1 MVALNFEAFTARPR
15 SNQKMIALVYHIGK
29 IEASTVILV
38 GTGEHNDITKETT
51 VGDLVDY
58 YKTIDYVEDIVVGAA
73 DFPPIEEDADMVTEF
88 FKSVVKVFLYKSRR
102 LHQPKGSVDLK
113 IKGEICKHC
122 C

>member
-1 MVALNFEAFTARPR
+1 
-15 SNQKMIALVYHIGK
+15 MIALVYHIGK

-38 GTGEHNDITKETT
+38 GTGEHSDITKETT

-58 YKTIDYVEDIVVGAA
+58 YKTTDYVEDIVVRAA

-88 FKSVVKVFLYKSRR
+88 FKSVVKVILYKSRQ
-102 LHQPKGSVDLK
+102 LHQPKGSVGLK
-113 IKGEICKHC
+113 MKCESCKHC

>member
-1 MVALNFEAFTARPR
+1 MY
-15 SNQKMIALVYHIGK
+15 IIIGK

-38 GTGEHNDITKETT
+38 GTGEHSDITKETT

-58 YKTIDYVEDIVVGAA
+58 YEKFDYVEDIVVRAA
-73 DFPPIEEDADMVTEF
+73 DFACIEDDADMATEF

-113 IKGEICKHC
+113 IKGDGAKHVFASKDYTLPRGIEFSAVF
-122 C
+122 